1 MGVWGWIR
9 NRIRTAL
16 IGNMQAFIDR
26 MDAGGSYRTDSG
38 VQVSPELA
46 MRIATVH
53 SCVKILTESIS
64 QLTLSAFRRIAPR
77 QVQPAPEYH
86 LDTLLQHGPNAEDT
100 PFDLKEMV
108 VACMALRGLA
118 YVQIIRD
125 RRGWPTE
132 LVYLR
137 FERITGKRSPSGELY
152 FDYRRND
159 GTIRQF
165 SAYDLWRP
173 RYFLGL
179 SPIRLA
185 AEQVGSAIA
194 TDKHASTFF
203 RQGARPGGILSTERR
218 LGKGARKNLKSTWHD
233 AHGGPDQ
240 LHQIALLEEGI
251 KYSAIG
257 LSAED
262 AQLLETRR
270 FNVQEICRIYR
281 IPPHMV
287 ADLSRSS
294 FNNIEHQGMSFVTQ
308 TLGPWMK
315 RIEESITRDLIPPE
329 ERQEYFAAFNADELM
344 RGDIKTRYEAWSKGR
359 LGGWLNVNEI
369 RGFENLNPIGP
380 AGDVYLDPLNMAPT
394 GGADKGEDKPDAPTD
409 GNDAQGDNLADE
421 EQEQAA

>member
-1 MGVWGWIR
+1 
-9 NRIRTAL
+9 
-16 IGNMQAFIDR
+16 MQAFIDHMGAR
-26 MDAGGSYRTDSG
+26 GSYRTDSG
-38 VQVSPELA
+38 LRVSPETA

-53 SCVKILTESIS
+53 ACVKILTESIS
-64 QLTLSAFRRIAPR
+64 QLTLSMFRRVAPR
-77 QVQPAPEYH
+77 QVQPAPEHH
-86 LDTLLQHGPNAEDT
+86 LDTLLRHSPNAEDT

-118 YVQIIRD
+118 YVQVVRD
-125 RRGWPTE
+125 RRGWPIE

-137 FERITGKRSPSGELY
+137 FDRMRDRRSLSGELY
-152 FDYRRND
+152 FEYRRDD
-159 GTIRQF
+159 GTTRQF
-165 SAYDLWRP
+165 SVWDLWRP

-185 AEQVGSAIA
+185 AEQIGTAIA

-203 RQGARPGGILSTERR
+203 RQGARPGGVLSTERR
-218 LGKGARKNLKSTWHD
+218 LQPKARKNLTSSWHD
-233 AHGGPDQ
+233 AHGGPEN

-251 KYSAIG
+251 KYTSIG

-281 IPPHMV
+281 VPPHMV
-287 ADLSRSS
+287 AELSRSS

-329 ERQEYFAAFNADELM
+329 ERQEYFAAFNPDELT
-344 RGDIKTRYEAWSKGR
+344 RGDIKARYEAWSKGR

-380 AGDVYLDPLNMAPT
+380 AGDIYLDPLNMAPA
-394 GGADKGEDKPDAPTD
+394 GGGEDKPDAPPS
-409 GNDAQGDNLADE
+409 GDPDNSKGQELA
-421 EQEQAA
+421 A